1 MQPLDVSPLAGA
13 AQSTA
18 DHSAVHPRLGFLVRQ
33 FHRAVE
39 RQRARDEEWIATFER
54 VAGDPRVR
62 RLIQQ
67 IICEKELSR
76 HG

>member
-1 MQPLDVSPLAGA
+1 MQLSNP
-13 AQSTA
+13 AQ
-18 DHSAVHPRLGFLVRQ
+18 D
-33 FHRAVE
+33 
-39 RQRARDEEWIATFER
+39 RARDAVLRSGQDWSRLPRLVQQFRTQMERRRRYEEEWIATFER
-54 VAGDPRVR
+54 VAGNPRVR